1 MPNRRGATP
10 QPYRLVRV
18 VPVVQTHDLAGAS
31 LTVVSLE
38 IYAETFLV
46 HTHLRYTVEKQA
58 NEVAQEGEASPATWR
73 RANLVSPE
81 VLFEATDNLG
91 ASYGC
96 WSGGGYGGGATPGEM
111 LWRRDY
117 VFAPALGAE
126 ARALRL
132 VVSAIEW
139 VSHDPAQPG
148 PTVAA
153 TQPVGWTLTVPLS
166 SAASAA

>member
-10 QPYRLVRV
+10 QMDQLLRV
-18 VPVVQTHDLAGAS
+18 VAVAQTHEWSSGR

-38 IYAETFLV
+38 LYAEAFLV
-46 HTHLRYTVEKQA
+46 HTHLRCTVERRAANDVDESQA
-58 NEVAQEGEASPATWR
+58 AGAAWR
-73 RANLVSPE
+73 RVNLASPE
-81 VLFEATDNLG
+81 VLFDTTDDRG
-91 ASYGC
+91 GSYGC
-96 WSGGGYGGGATPGEM
+96 WSGGGYGGSSTPGQM

-117 VFAPALGAE
+117 VFAPALDAA

-132 VVSAIEW
+132 TVPAIEW

-153 TQPVGWTLTVPLS
+153 AQPVGWTLDISLG
-166 SAASAA
+166 